1 MMAGVRTLDTAELN
15 GKVALVRADLNV
27 PMQDGKVTD
36 TARIDQSK
44 PTVDALIAGGAKVV
58 LLSHFGRPKAGPE
71 AKYSLQQIVPALG
84 ERLGRT
90 IRFAA
95 DCVGPV
101 AHEAVD
107 SLAKGEVL
115 LLENLRFHAEEEA
128 NDWNFAELLSEL
140 GDIFVSDAFSVAHRA
155 HASVEALARL
165 MPSYAGIAMQRE
177 LEALDAALENP
188 KRPVM
193 ALVGGAKISTKL
205 ELLGNL
211 VRKVD
216 ALALGGGMANTFLA
230 AAGKAIGKSLVENDM
245 LDEARR
251 IADVAAKA
259 GCDLILPID
268 AVVAREFKANAPSE
282 TVSVD
287 AVPADAM
294 ILDVGPQ
301 SIAALTQRL
310 VAVNT
315 VLWNGPLGAFELTPF
330 DRGTVDVARA
340 VAERTQKG
348 QLTSIA
354 GGGDTSA
361 AMAHAGVESRFT
373 YISTAGGAFLEWLEG
388 KTLPGVAVL
397 LDDANKRPN
406 AAD

>member
-1 MMAGVRTLDTAELN
+1 MAGVRTLDTAELRGN
-15 GKVALVRADLNV
+15 IALVRADLNV

-36 TARIDQSK
+36 TARIDQLK
-44 PTVDALIAGGAKVV
+44 ATVDRLITGGAKVV
-58 LLSHFGRPKAGPE
+58 LLSHFGRPKGGPD
-71 AKYSLQQIVPALG
+71 AKYSLHQIVPTLG

-90 IRFAA
+90 IRFAS

-101 AHEAVD
+101 AHEAVE
-107 SLAKGEVL
+107 SLANGEVL

-140 GDIFVSDAFSVAHRA
+140 GDIYVNDAFSIAHRA

-230 AAGKAIGKSLVENDM
+230 ATGKAIGKSLVEKDM

-251 IADVAAKA
+251 IADIAAKA
-259 GCDLILPID
+259 GCDLILPVD
-268 AVVAREFKANAPSE
+268 AVVAREFKANAANE

-287 AVPADAM
+287 AVPDDAM
-294 ILDVGPQ
+294 ILDVGPD
-301 SIAALTQRL
+301 SIEALNQRL
-310 VAVNT
+310 ASVNT

-330 DRGTVDVARA
+330 DRGTVEVAKA
-340 VAERTQKG
+340 VAARTEKG
-348 QLTSIA
+348 HLTSIA

-361 AMAHAGVESRFT
+361 AMAHAGVETRFT

-388 KTLPGVAVL
+388 KVLPGVAVL
-397 LDDANKRPN
+397 SGDATKQPN